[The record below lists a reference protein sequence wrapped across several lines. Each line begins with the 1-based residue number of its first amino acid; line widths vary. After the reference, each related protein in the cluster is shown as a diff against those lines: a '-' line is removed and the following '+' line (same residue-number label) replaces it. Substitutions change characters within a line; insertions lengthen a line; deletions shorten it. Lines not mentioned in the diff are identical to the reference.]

1 MSNLYNQNIG
11 TNYKSILN
19 LDATTINTPLDAT
32 LRAVT
37 DGMGTLSPLQ
47 LSTDQVGISRTVALS
62 AGATNPRLFNEVYT
76 INNSGAQTGT
86 LTGLFLNATE
96 TALNGITH
104 NLIDL
109 QVGGVSK
116 FLVSRTG
123 TLTLLSNIN
132 ATGYLSGNLL
142 SFSGFGEFLAPSDG
156 VFTVR
161 NNAGTTFNRLQL
173 GGTTSSFPS
182 IKRNGAAIDF
192 RLADDSGFCAI
203 NTGILSIQNTVAA
216 AVAVASTHKV
226 TVVIG
231 GTTYYLLV
239 SNV

>member
-1 MSNLYNQNIG
+1 
-11 TNYKSILN
+11 
-19 LDATTINTPLDAT
+19 
-32 LRAVT
+32 
-37 DGMGTLSPLQ
+37 
-47 LSTDQVGISRTVALS
+47 
-62 AGATNPRLFNEVYT
+62 
-76 INNSGAQTGT
+76 
-86 LTGLFLNATE
+86 
-96 TALNGITH
+96 LNGITH

>member
-1 MSNLYNQNIG
+1 M
-11 TNYKSILN
+11 
-19 LDATTINTPLDAT
+19 
-32 LRAVT
+32 
-37 DGMGTLSPLQ
+37 
-47 LSTDQVGISRTVALS
+47 
-62 AGATNPRLFNEVYT
+62 
-76 INNSGAQTGT
+76 
-86 LTGLFLNATE
+86 
-96 TALNGITH
+96 
-104 NLIDL
+104 